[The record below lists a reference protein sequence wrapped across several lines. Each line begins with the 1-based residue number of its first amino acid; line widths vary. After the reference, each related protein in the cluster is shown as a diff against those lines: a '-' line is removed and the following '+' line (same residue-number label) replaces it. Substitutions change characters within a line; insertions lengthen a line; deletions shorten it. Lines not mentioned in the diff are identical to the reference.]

1 MTRSQVHPEAKPPN
15 HMTGVG
21 GYLISITSS
30 LVCVLMLFVLDDDY
44 AKKLDTALKTDRQ
57 TFYKATPP
65 FRAILDPEQQKID
78 DIRHIRDEIKRI
90 VTSWFS
96 LNLPGLFSSGL
107 LEGEMPTCE
116 LITLRDAEPFSTPR
130 QATPRFLR
138 LLGLEFSYDVWSSTN
153 VPGLK
158 LSLLDMANTS
168 PQYHSI
174 LSLKECNLSDKDPK
188 KSMDWSDRGARIDYI
203 DDFLKDG
210 LLPLW
215 AVLLML
221 EGYGNNLRDIRD
233 SAILRPGSRQNS
245 VTILDKLA
253 SNVSF
258 SIDIDAVTSELQS
271 FAQQESWKHQRIPSF
286 VPVGVHRYPEG
297 YTLGESLCSAIAK
310 RASWI
315 QKTDRSLR
323 DHGAQYGSLLG
334 AMENVRLQG
343 QIKNLTIT
351 LIVLTIP
358 LTGLTIVLSFESLG
372 LLSFFKPFFESL
384 LSVWIILKALLLP

>member
-1 MTRSQVHPEAKPPN
+1 MTRSQVHPDALPPH
-15 HMTGVG
+15 HMTRVG

-65 FRAILDPEQQKID
+65 FRAILDPEQQKIE
-78 DIRHIRDEIKRI
+78 DIRQVRDEIKRI

-130 QATPRFLR
+130 HATPRFLR
-138 LLGLEFSYDVWSSTN
+138 LLGLESAYNVWSSTN

-158 LSLLDMANTS
+158 LRLLDMANTS

-174 LSLKECNLSDKDPK
+174 LSLKECNLSDKDLK
-188 KSMDWSDRGARIDYI
+188 KSMGWSGREARIDYI
-203 DDFLKDG
+203 DDFVKDG
-210 LLPLW
+210 LLSLW

-221 EGYGNNLRDIRD
+221 EGYGNNLRDIRG
-233 SAILRPGSRQNS
+233 SAILRPGSRQNL
-245 VTILDKLA
+245 VTILEKLA

-271 FAQQESWKHQRIPSF
+271 FAQQESWKHQPYS
-286 VPVGVHRYPEG
+286 
-297 YTLGESLCSAIAK
+297 
-310 RASWI
+310 
-315 QKTDRSLR
+315 
-323 DHGAQYGSLLG
+323 
-334 AMENVRLQG
+334 
-343 QIKNLTIT
+343 
-351 LIVLTIP
+351 
-358 LTGLTIVLSFESLG
+358 
-372 LLSFFKPFFESL
+372 
-384 LSVWIILKALLLP
+384 